1 MKKKILCLAVTVIMA
16 AGISMTAQ
24 AVDHQGKSGY
34 KVEFDGKD
42 LNSNFK
48 NTALSDEAA
57 GVQPGDSIELQV
69 QIKNADSGKT
79 DWYMTNEIVKTL
91 EAESDAS
98 GGAYEYRLSYVKD
111 SANAEEKVLY
121 DSATVGGE
129 NASNGEGLGQVSEAL
144 KDYLYLDRLDKGE
157 SGVVHLL
164 LRVDGETQGN
174 GYQQTF
180 AKLAMNFAVEKVAA
194 DGTVINKNSVI
205 QTIKTG
211 DTSKVLLLCTVAL
224 VSGLVLLV
232 WGILLIKK
240 RKKRRMRKG
249 E

>member
-16 AGISMTAQ
+16 AGMSMTAQ
-24 AVDHQGKSGY
+24 AVEHQGKSGY
-34 KVEFDGKD
+34 TVEFDGKN
-42 LNSNFK
+42 LNNNFG
-48 NTALSDEAA
+48 NSALADEAV

-69 QIKNADSGKT
+69 QIKNADSGKS
-79 DWYMTNEIVKTL
+79 DWYMTNEIINTL
-91 EAESDAS
+91 ETESDAS

-111 SANAEEKVLY
+111 STNDEKVLY
-121 DSATVGGE
+121 DSTTVGGE

-144 KDYLYLDRLDKGE
+144 KEYLYLDRLDKNE
-157 SGVVHLL
+157 SGVVHLFL
-164 LRVDGETQGN
+164 KVDGETQGN

-180 AKLAMNFAVEKVAA
+180 ANLRMNFAVEKVAA
-194 DGTVINKNSVI
+194 DGTVKKNSVI

-211 DTSKVLLLCTVAL
+211 DTTPILLLCAVAL

-232 WGILLIKK
+232 WGILMI
-240 RKKRRMRKG
+240 KRRKRRREKKG